1 MPPHQ
6 RLRLE
11 NCNDL
16 QDRRKPS
23 IHLEEEPAIVV
34 GKPGPDGHL
43 APQKDQ
49 LMSER
54 SILSLKPALRLEW
67 RGQHGQNKSKS
78 VRTSRQFSRFYH
90 SINPDRIFGTHRHS
104 VLEQLTIIGLD
115 RSPRSRWRKTD
126 HRSICRIANKIKIIG
141 ASRLKQTPS
150 TSAVRS
156 PEPWGRINAVEM
168 VPPPAA
174 SPAHRW
180 RGYPQAGGIETR
192 ASTVPHP
199 CYAVGFT

>member
-90 SINPDRIFGTHRHS
+90 SINPDRIFGTHNGHAPGTPSREEAHDPPADPS
-104 VLEQLTIIGLD
+104 LG
-115 RSPRSRWRKTD
+115 RSRCAAHLPTERPT
-126 HRSICRIANKIKIIG
+126 RENSLRF
-141 ASRLKQTPS
+141 
-150 TSAVRS
+150 
-156 PEPWGRINAVEM
+156 GRAIN
-168 VPPPAA
+168 
-174 SPAHRW
+174 
-180 RGYPQAGGIETR
+180 G
-192 ASTVPHP
+192 
-199 CYAVGFT
+199 